1 MWTKVKTWFLDFPF
15 VGKVAVGMI
24 VLALMFAI
32 SSYNGV
38 QF

>member
-1 MWTKVKTWFLDFPF
+1 MTKIKMWWNDLPV
-15 VGKVAVGMI
+15 VGKVAVGVI
-24 VLALMFAI
+24 ALALMFAI